1 MKYVFDSG
9 PLIDLKHYYSG
20 IFKSFWSR
28 FDQLINDGTIIS
40 VREVYNEI
48 SGRND
53 FVSEWAKKNK
63 SIFLT
68 PDFEELTIVQDILA
82 KHPELIKM
90 RNLNN
95 GKPVADPFVIAKA
108 VKEGLIV
115 VSTELYAPNAH
126 KIPNICSEYRL
137 KHFNFSNFLN
147 NEGWIF

>member
-82 KHPELIKM
+82 RHPELIK
-90 RNLNN
+90 
-95 GKPVADPFVIAKA
+95 
-108 VKEGLIV
+108 
-115 VSTELYAPNAH
+115 
-126 KIPNICSEYRL
+126 
-137 KHFNFSNFLN
+137 
-147 NEGWIF
+147 